1 MVLFHYTGHVPANTT
16 RQAPDRQKLKIGK
29 GRITG
34 WIVFMPEE
42 AADLLQLRIEYH
54 NLQIFPFSGT
64 EWFYGVFQAFI
75 IPDDFPIPDSP
86 YALDIYAVNTDDTF
100 NHEYNVMVIVEP
112 ASQPVSAAPTSA
124 GWFERLRDLF
134 GGE

>member
-1 MVLFHYTGHVPANTT
+1 MMFKLSYDVPKNTT
-16 RQAPDRQKLKIGK
+16 AQAPDMQKLKIGK
-29 GRITG
+29 GTIKG
-34 WIVFMPEE
+34 WVVFMPEE
-42 AADLLQLRIEYH
+42 AADLLQLKIEYH
-54 NLQIFPFSGT
+54 NTQVFPFSGS
-64 EWFYGVFQAFI
+64 EWWYGVFQAFL

-86 YALDIYAVNTDDTF
+86 YVLDIYATNSDDT
-100 NHEYNVMVIVEP
+100 NAHEYNVMVIVEP